1 MSTSAGTVALTI
13 FELVAFVG
21 MIIVLFT
28 NLGHGGFNPSAP
40 MQ

>member
-1 MSTSAGTVALTI
+1 MPSTATLALTA
-13 FELVAFVG
+13 FELVAFIG
-21 MIIVLFT
+21 MIVVLFT